1 MGAQWEGS
9 AVALE
14 QIFRRLDDL
23 DGSELDLDST
33 PVSFA
38 LEGVQYS
45 IDLTRGNTEKLREAL
60 APFIAAARTE
70 GFENARHLTRSQRTM
85 KRRAIREWARANNLE
100 VSDRGRISD
109 AVLDAYAS
117 QGTSSRQQHYGAA

>member
-1 MGAQWEGS
+1 M
-9 AVALE
+9 ALE

-70 GFENARHLTRSQRTM
+70 GFEHAHHLTRSQRTM

-117 QGTSSRQQHYGAA
+117 QGTTLRQQHYGAA